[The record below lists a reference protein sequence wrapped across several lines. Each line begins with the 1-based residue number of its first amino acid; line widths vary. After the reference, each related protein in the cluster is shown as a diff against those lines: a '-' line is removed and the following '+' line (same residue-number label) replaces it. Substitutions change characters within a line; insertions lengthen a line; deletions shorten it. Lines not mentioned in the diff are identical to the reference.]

1 MDKSTQN
8 PLRYDFEKA
17 LEQLRL
23 LGFRVST
30 KKDVR
35 LSNERRAD
43 AELTIRFGGSTFS
56 CIAETK
62 RNLRPSAIGSVLHQL
77 HSMGEQAIL
86 IADYVSQSMAEK
98 LRAEKVWFADTAGNA
113 YIDNPPI
120 YIWVTGKSRPK
131 GHPATET
138 LRSFQPSG
146 LKIIFALLSRPN
158 LVNSPYRKIAELSGV
173 SHGSVGWVMA
183 ELPKLGFLVEYK
195 SKRSLLKHDTL
206 VEQWAENYSRTLRPR
221 LQMASYSCPD
231 IQWWRKERF
240 QDFDYELS
248 GEAAAAEITANFR
261 PASLTLYG
269 KRISKPFI
277 RKYRLRSDAEPNIE
291 IMEKFWDF
299 SEENIRLV
307 PPLLIFADLL
317 STSEARCVE
326 LAGEFRK
333 EYLRGPE

>member
-1 MDKSTQN
+1 MDKYTQN
-8 PLRYDFEKA
+8 PQRHDFEKA

-23 LGFRVST
+23 LGLRVST

-43 AELTIRFGGSTFS
+43 AELTIRFGDSTFS

-77 HSMGEQAIL
+77 NSLGEQAIL

-131 GHPATET
+131 DHPATET

-146 LKIIFALLSRPN
+146 LKIIFALLSHPN

-195 SKRSLLKHDTL
+195 NKRSLLKHDTL

-221 LQMASYSCPD
+221 LKLASYSCPD
-231 IQWWRKERF
+231 IRWWREARF
-240 QDFDYELS
+240 QDFSYELS
-248 GEAAAAEITANFR
+248 GEAAAAEMTANFR
-261 PASLTLYG
+261 PASLTLFG
-269 KRISKPFI
+269 EGVSKDFI
-277 RKYRLRSDAEPNIE
+277 RKYHLRPEREANIE
-291 IMEKFWDF
+291 IMRKFWNF
-299 SEENIRLV
+299 PIESPRLV

-317 STSEARCVE
+317 SINDARCVE

-333 EYLRGPE
+333 EYLHGPE